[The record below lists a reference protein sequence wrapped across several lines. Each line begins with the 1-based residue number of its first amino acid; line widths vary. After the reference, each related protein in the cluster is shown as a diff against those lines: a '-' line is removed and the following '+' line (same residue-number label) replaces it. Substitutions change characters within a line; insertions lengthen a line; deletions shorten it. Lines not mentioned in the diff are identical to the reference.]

1 MSMDSI
7 IITLDI
13 SCILNWFIILI
24 PKSIIIDPIAWDRKY
39 LIDASVSWFDFD
51 FIIIGI
57 NLSILSSII
66 IHAIIQFG
74 LNIVITVLS
83 TNIEYIVYINGDW
96 FSIKDLEE
104 LNPLLMV
111 RSL

>member
-1 MSMDSI
+1 MI
-7 IITLDI
+7 IILEI
-13 SCILNWFIILI
+13 SCLLNWFIILI
-24 PKSIIIDPIAWDRKY
+24 PKSITIDPIAWDKKY
-39 LIDASVSWFDFD
+39 LIDASVSWFDLD

-57 NLSILSSII
+57 NLSMFNSNI

-74 LNIVITVLS
+74 LSAVITVLNVS
-83 TNIEYIVYINGDW
+83 IEYIMYINGDW